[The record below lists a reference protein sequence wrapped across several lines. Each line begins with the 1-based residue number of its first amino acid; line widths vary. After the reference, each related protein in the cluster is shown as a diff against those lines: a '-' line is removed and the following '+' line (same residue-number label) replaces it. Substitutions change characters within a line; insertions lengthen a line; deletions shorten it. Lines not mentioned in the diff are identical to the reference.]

1 MQPYAIRGQY
11 NVYRTKQK
19 QKMQTV
25 TYRTLGYDLP
35 FEAPAT
41 VEEFNQNAWKGA
53 SAGEGNPCL
62 TEAINNIIYRGSLA
76 DFSNTFLHGREEDK
90 EKGITEIKGIEEQT
104 GITRRGD
111 AVMVDGK
118 PKTTKAGEPVI
129 KYESEEKYFDYVLA
143 TLVKEGKF
151 ASEDLARASFEPF
164 AKQVA
169 AAIRFD
175 AAAREKTFAGPKKLR
190 ADIKLT
196 AARIIAAGTIDK
208 VNKNY
213 LVNIGK
219 EFVPTNDNTKLFKA
233 TYDVVDPVTKKPTG
247 KTAEVEVSDKDAE
260 ALGWLIKEHQDWKRA
275 QEQLAMAGMGE

>member
-1 MQPYAIRGQY
+1 MT
-11 NVYRTKQK
+11 TKE
-19 QKMQTV
+19 
-25 TYRTLGYDLP
+25 YRTLGYALP
-35 FEAPAT
+35 FEVPAT
-41 VEEFNQNAWKGA
+41 VEEFNQNAWKA
-53 SAGEGNPCL
+53 PTGEGNPCL
-62 TEAINNIIYRGSLA
+62 AEGINNIVYRGSLA
-76 DFSNTFLHGREEDK
+76 EFRYVFLHGRDEKKDDKGNVVETAIIGVEDQ
-90 EKGITEIKGIEEQT
+90 TEIKRQTEEVKDKT
-104 GITRRGD
+104 GKVRMKDGE
-111 AVMVDGK
+111 AV
-118 PKTTKAGEPVI
+118 TKFV
-129 KYESEEKYFDYVLA
+129 ESEEKYFDRVIA
-143 TLVKEGKF
+143 QLVEEKKYSSDET
-151 ASEDLARASFEPF
+151 ARQHFEPF
-164 AKQVA
+164 AKEVA
-169 AAIRFD
+169 AQIHFD
-175 AAAREKTFAGPKKLR
+175 AAAREKSFAGPRKLR